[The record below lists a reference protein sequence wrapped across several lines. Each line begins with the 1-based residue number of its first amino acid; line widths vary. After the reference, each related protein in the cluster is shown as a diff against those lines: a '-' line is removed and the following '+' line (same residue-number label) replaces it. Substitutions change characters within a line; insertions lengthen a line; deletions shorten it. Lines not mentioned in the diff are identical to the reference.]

1 MEEICYFSTVR
12 RISIF
17 AGWNR
22 TFGGWET
29 GKKTQNIEIHTSF
42 VAFCGIRDL
51 AQIRGA
57 AENFYNAGMVCL
69 REITHVAPENAIFVE
84 DCRVSGAPVGGGPVD
99 ASRVCT
105 VSCAG

>member
-29 GKKTQNIEIHTSF
+29 DRKTQNIQIQSGF
-42 VAFCGIRDL
+42 VAFLGSSIWL
-51 AQIRGA
+51 KSA
-57 AENFYNAGMVCL
+57 ARRETFTTPDQSGL
-69 REITHVAPENAIFVE
+69 REITHVVPEKAIFVE
-84 DCRVSGAPVGGGPVD
+84 DFRVSRAPVGGGPVD
-99 ASRVCT
+99 ASR
-105 VSCAG
+105 GL